1 MQISYSP
8 VGSVDIWRPNRGLE
22 QLVSAGIKSTILD
35 FSVICQVY
43 DPKEMMAAGPRDGSF
58 GNSQSR

>member
-35 FSVICQVY
+35 FPLFARFMILR
-43 DPKEMMAAGPRDGSF
+43 K
-58 GNSQSR
+58 